1 MPEFLSQWI
10 ALWNRLTLRQRL
22 AVSSAVVGTLGLL
35 VTLVYFG
42 SQAEYGVLFSDLK
55 GTDAQAI
62 IEQLKA
68 SNVPYRLSGSGSTI
82 SVPSERVP
90 ELRLQMASNTLTG
103 GHVGFDIFDR
113 ANFGATDFSQ
123 KVNYQRALE
132 GELARTLEGLDEVET
147 ARVHI
152 TPSRESVFAEKKEK
166 GKASVVLR
174 MRQSRELAR
183 ERTDAIVNL
192 VASSAEGLDPADVTV
207 MDNRGR
213 LLSAPGRNGAAA
225 GGANIFNSH
234 LETRQKLEAET
245 AARIVALLE
254 PVVGKGH
261 VQADVAADVDF
272 SQVEQTE
279 EKYDPQSAVIRSQQS
294 SAEYRTP
301 GPAINGV
308 VGTRG
313 NDPNNRVP
321 PPTPIP
327 TPTPPANGQP
337 QATPQPTPVMPPQ
350 LAPDQRNAS
359 TLNYEIDKTI
369 RRTIGGLGRVTRL
382 SASVLVDH
390 KAVNGAS
397 VARAPEEL
405 KRIQDLVA
413 AAIGVDAKRGDQ
425 VVVESF
431 PFNKMDDEASKPSWL
446 DRYRDMVL
454 TGIKYGS
461 LVLAALMLI
470 FFVVRPAQKAL
481 KASGEAAPKLL
492 AAAAGEPADAAVTA
506 GIGGTLM
513 QEKRENQIGAP
524 SSEAATVAQL
534 LSDTTPRTVAELEAE
549 MNSPQ
554 ESGANAKSGA
564 AASGTTVGAM
574 EGELSSPMVLRERL
588 TERSRLEPELVAMT
602 LRTWLHE
609 TRN

>member
-1 MPEFLSQWI
+1 M
-10 ALWNRLTLRQRL
+10 
-22 AVSSAVVGTLGLL
+22 
-35 VTLVYFG
+35 
-42 SQAEYGVLFSDLK
+42 
-55 GTDAQAI
+55 
-62 IEQLKA
+62 
-68 SNVPYRLSGSGSTI
+68 
-82 SVPSERVP
+82 
-90 ELRLQMASNTLTG
+90 
-103 GHVGFDIFDR
+103 
-113 ANFGATDFSQ
+113 
-123 KVNYQRALE
+123 
-132 GELARTLEGLDEVET
+132 
-147 ARVHI
+147 
-152 TPSRESVFAEKKEK
+152 
-166 GKASVVLR
+166 
-174 MRQSRELAR
+174 
-183 ERTDAIVNL
+183 
-192 VASSAEGLDPADVTV
+192 
-207 MDNRGR
+207 
-213 LLSAPGRNGAAA
+213 
-225 GGANIFNSH
+225 
-234 LETRQKLEAET
+234 
-245 AARIVALLE
+245 
-254 PVVGKGH
+254 
-261 VQADVAADVDF
+261 
-272 SQVEQTE
+272 
-279 EKYDPQSAVIRSQQS
+279 
-294 SAEYRTP
+294 
-301 GPAINGV
+301 
-308 VGTRG
+308 
-313 NDPNNRVP
+313 
-321 PPTPIP
+321 
-327 TPTPPANGQP
+327 
-337 QATPQPTPVMPPQ
+337 
-350 LAPDQRNAS
+350 
-359 TLNYEIDKTI
+359 
-369 RRTIGGLGRVTRL
+369 
-382 SASVLVDH
+382 
-390 KAVNGAS
+390 
-397 VARAPEEL
+397 
-405 KRIQDLVA
+405 A